1 MTASSLPTLVAPS
14 SFTVVFI
21 EDDERLARLTKA
33 YLQSHG
39 LTVLHAADGIEGL
52 QAVRTRRPDVVLLD
66 LMLPG
71 VDGLEVCRRIRG
83 LSDVPIVML
92 TARDGETERV
102 TGLESGADDYV
113 TKPFSSP
120 ELLARLRAQV
130 RRARGLTGPA
140 PVAPIRVGSL
150 TVMPSSHSATLG
162 SERLN
167 LTTFEFALLRAL
179 AERAGRVL
187 GREQLLDL
195 VRGSA
200 DEAFDRSID
209 VHVSRLRQKLGDDAR
224 DPRLLK
230 TVRGVGYVLMKDE
243 P

>member
-1 MTASSLPTLVAPS
+1 MPPHTQPAAFTA
-14 SFTVVFI
+14 VFI
-21 EDDERLARLTKA
+21 EDDERLARLTKV

-39 LTVLHAADGIEGL
+39 VLVVHTPDGTSGL

-71 VDGLEVCRRIRG
+71 MDGLETCRQIRG
-83 LSDVPIVML
+83 FSDVPIVML
-92 TARDGETERV
+92 TARDAEVDRV
-102 TGLESGADDYV
+102 VGLESGADDYV

-130 RRARGLTGPA
+130 RRARGMTGPGLAA
-140 PVAPIRVGSL
+140 PLRVGRL
-150 TVMPSSHSATLG
+150 TVHPSSHSATLDG
-162 SERLN
+162 ERLN
-167 LTTFEFALLRAL
+167 LTTFEFALLRVL
-179 AERAGRVL
+179 AERPGRVL

-195 VRGSA
+195 VRGNA

-230 TVRGVGYVLMKDE
+230 TVRGVGYVLMQEE